1 MKVGD
6 LVESAETWIWP
17 LPTQESRTNGIVI
30 RAPLHAHV
38 LIFWPGEGPVWEHR
52 RSLVLLQEAA

>member
-6 LVESAETWIWP
+6 LVESAETGIWA
-17 LPTQESRTNGIVI
+17 LPTEASRTNGIVI
-30 RAPLHAHV
+30 RAPLQPHV

-52 RSLVLLQEAA
+52 RSLVLLQELA

>member
-6 LVESAETWIWP
+6 LVESTLKGSP
-17 LPTQESRTNGIVI
+17 QTNGIVI
-30 RAPLHAHV
+30 RPGVYTDDSV
-38 LIFWPGEGPVWEHR
+38 LVFWPGEEPVWEHR